1 VQIQHGGERRWLGLG
16 TANKK
21 DAAALTLKLYL
32 DVRVNGWEVVMNRR
46 RGDPAVKKINV
57 TVGEYIQAVA
67 ARSLFSPKTLQS
79 YAQALRKITGDIV
92 GETKREKRDA
102 IKLRTLT
109 PEKIEA
115 WRIEFIR
122 KKATDPLKEKSAR
135 ISAGS
140 FLLRA
145 RSLFS
150 TETVARV
157 RDLVELPEPVPFSGI
172 KVETV
177 RVPRY
182 RSIFDMA
189 ELLENAREELATSRP
204 EQYEIFLLGAL
215 AGLRRNEIDVLPWTA
230 FRWNEGVIRIET
242 TEFYRPKSHNSEGD
256 VLVDPELMEVFRG
269 YHARRKSDLSSR
281 ATRHRCPSM
290 RPMAFIVAKTTCGP

>member
-1 VQIQHGGERRWLGLG
+1 MNDLKRKISLIDLTTDDNKGILETRKMRRKTVKFNNKTDVRYWESRVAFHMSTSRSYSVQIQHGGERRWLGLG

-21 DAAALTLKLYL
+21 DAAALALKLYQ
-32 DVRVNGWEVVMNRR
+32 DVRANGWEVVMSRR

-57 TVGEYIQAVA
+57 TVGDYIQAVA

-109 PEKIEA
+109 PEKTEA
-115 WRIEFIR
+115 WRIKFIR

-145 RSLFS
+145 RALFS
-150 TETVARV
+150 TEMVARV
-157 RDLVELPEPVPFSGI
+157 RDLVELPKPMPFSGI

-182 RSIFDMA
+182 RSTSTWQNCSKAPERRWHSSIPSSTRSSS
-189 ELLENAREELATSRP
+189 LERWQACAATKSTCC
-204 EQYEIFLLGAL
+204 LGPRF
-215 AGLRRNEIDVLPWTA
+215 AG
-230 FRWNEGVIRIET
+230 
-242 TEFYRPKSHNSEGD
+242 
-256 VLVDPELMEVFRG
+256 
-269 YHARRKSDLSSR
+269 
-281 ATRHRCPSM
+281 
-290 RPMAFIVAKTTCGP
+290 AKA